1 MTDSTK
7 WEKAQAGQGRSLCG
21 GPAAALL
28 FNQQDENCHSCQSG
42 GVYQEKDKEKK
53 EKNKEG
59 ELCNL

>member
-7 WEKAQAGQGRSLCG
+7 WEKEQAGQGRSLCG

-42 GVYQEKDKEKK
+42 GVYWEEDKGEKEIKRES
-53 EKNKEG
+53 
-59 ELCNL
+59 